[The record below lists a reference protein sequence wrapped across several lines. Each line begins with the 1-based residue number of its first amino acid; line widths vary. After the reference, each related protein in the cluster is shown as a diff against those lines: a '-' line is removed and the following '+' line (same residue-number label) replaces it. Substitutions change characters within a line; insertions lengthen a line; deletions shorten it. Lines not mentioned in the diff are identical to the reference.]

1 MLKFPHYKQYDEM
14 DCGAA
19 CMRIICKYY
28 GKDFSLDYLRTVTHT
43 NRTGTSI
50 LSLSN
55 AAEKIGFR
63 TIAAKLSFADLLDT
77 APFPCIAY
85 WNQMHFVVIY
95 KIKKDKI
102 YISDPAHGLITFSK
116 KEFLKGWA
124 STDEAGIIL
133 SLEPT
138 KNFYNV
144 HEPTTKSTEKG
155 FGSMFK
161 YLTPYKKQVL
171 QIIAGLVVV
180 SLLQMLFPFLTQR
193 IVDVGIAQKDIG
205 FIYMVLL
212 AQLMVFL
219 GKTTVEI
226 MRSYIILHV
235 STRININLLT
245 DFFIKLMRLPLG
257 YFDAK
262 MVGDT
267 LQRIN
272 DHKRVESFLTSGA
285 LNTVFSLLNLIIFG
299 IILAIYN
306 PIIFMVFMAGSILYV
321 LWILAFMKKRAA
333 LDYKMFHQIAAN
345 QEKNYE
351 LITGMQEIKLHN
363 AEQKKRW
370 QWEELQKK
378 LFKINIKTL
387 SLRQTQT
394 GGATVINE
402 LKNIVISFLAAKL
415 VVQGNITLGVML
427 SISYII
433 GQLNGPILQIIDFL
447 QSYQDTKLSLAR
459 INEIHQKKEE
469 ESAFEEKIEDIITA
483 DIVLESVCFKYDTN
497 PTAKNILKN
506 INLVIPA
513 YKTTAIVGSS
523 GSGKTT
529 LLKLLLKFYD
539 PTQGSIN
546 IGRINFNNLSNSK
559 WRNKCGVVMQ
569 EGFIFNDNIAN
580 NIAVGDE
587 FADNEKLLNAARA
600 ANIYEFIRELPLG
613 FNTKIGGNG
622 MGIST
627 GQKQRILIARAVYK
641 NPDILFFDEATSALD
656 AQNEKI
662 ITENLQ
668 RIFKNKTVIIIAHR
682 LSTVKNADK
691 IVVLNE
697 GSITEVGNHTELIRE
712 RGFYYNLVSNQL
724 ELEVNA

>member
-28 GKDFSLDYLRTVTHT
+28 GKDFSLDYLRTITHT
-43 NRTGTSI
+43 NRAGTSM

-55 AAEKIGFR
+55 AAEKMGFR
-63 TIAAKLSFADLLDT
+63 TIAAKLSFTDLVDA
-77 APFPCIAY
+77 APYPCIAY
-85 WNQMHFVVIY
+85 WNQLHFIVIY
-95 KIKKDKI
+95 KVKKDKI
-102 YISDPAHGLITFSK
+102 YVSDPAHGLITFSK
-116 KEFLKGWA
+116 QEFLKSWA
-124 STDEAGIIL
+124 TAGQAGIIL

-138 KNFYNV
+138 PDFGNEY
-144 HEPTTKSTEKG
+144 EPMAKATEKG
-155 FGSMFK
+155 FASMFT
-161 YLTPYKKQVL
+161 YLTRYKKEL
-171 QIIAGLVVV
+171 TQIIAGLVVV
-180 SLLQMLFPFLTQR
+180 SLLQMLFPFLTQS
-193 IVDVGIAQKDIG
+193 IVDVGITQKDIG

-285 LNTVFSLLNLIIFG
+285 LNTVFSVLNLIIFG

-306 PIIFMVFMAGSILYV
+306 PIIFMVFIAGSILYV

-351 LITGMQEIKLHN
+351 LIIGMQEIKLHN

-370 QWEELQKK
+370 QWEVLQIK
-378 LFKINIKTL
+378 LFNINIKTL

-402 LKNIVISFLAAKL
+402 LKNIIISFLAAKL
-415 VVQGNITLGVML
+415 VVQGDITLGVML

-469 ESAFEEKIEDIITA
+469 ESIFEEKIEDIKTA
-483 DIVLESVCFKYDTN
+483 DIVLDKVSFKYDSN
-497 PTAKNILKN
+497 PAAKNVLQSIHLT
-506 INLVIPA
+506 IPA
-513 YKTTAIVGSS
+513 NKTTAIVGSS

-539 PTQGSIN
+539 PTVGIISIGN
-546 IGRINFNNLSNSK
+546 LNFNNISNSK
-559 WRNKCGVVMQ
+559 WRSKCGVVMQ

-587 FADNEKLLNAARA
+587 FADNERLINAAKA
-600 ANIYEFIRELPLG
+600 ANIYEFIQALPLG

-622 MGIST
+622 MGLST

-656 AQNEKI
+656 AQNEKT

-697 GSITEVGNHTELIRE
+697 GNITEVGNHNDLIKE

-724 ELEVNA
+724 ELETNS

>member
-28 GKDFSLDYLRTVTHT
+28 GKDFSLDFLRTVTHT
-43 NRTGTSI
+43 NRTGTSM

-63 TIAAKLSFADLLDT
+63 TIAAKLSFTDLVDA
-77 APFPCIAY
+77 APYPCIAY
-85 WNQMHFVVIY
+85 WNQLHYIVIY

-102 YISDPAHGLITFSK
+102 YVSDPAHGLIIFTK
-116 KEFLKGWA
+116 EEFLKSWA
-124 STDEAGIIL
+124 TAGETGIIL

-138 KNFYNV
+138 ADFNIEHDAMAKA
-144 HEPTTKSTEKG
+144 TEKG
-155 FGSMFK
+155 FGNIFK
-161 YLTPYKKQVL
+161 YLTPYKKQLV
-171 QIIAGLVVV
+171 QIVAGLVVV
-180 SLLQMLFPFLTQR
+180 SLLQMLLPFLTQR

-219 GKTTVEI
+219 GKTTLEI

-285 LNTVFSLLNLIIFG
+285 LNTIFSLLNLIIFG

-306 PIIFMVFMAGSILYV
+306 PIIFMVFIAGSILYV

-370 QWEELQKK
+370 QWEELQNK

-387 SLRQTQT
+387 SLRQLQT
-394 GGATVINE
+394 GGAMVINE
-402 LKNIVISFLAAKL
+402 LKNIIISFLAAKL
-415 VVQGNITLGVML
+415 VVQGDITLGVML

-433 GQLNGPILQIIDFL
+433 GQLNGPISQIIDFL

-459 INEIHQKKEE
+459 INEIHLKKEE
-469 ESAFEEKIEDIITA
+469 ESIFEEKIEDIKTA
-483 DIVLESVCFKYDTN
+483 DIVLENLCFKYDTN
-497 PTAKNILKN
+497 PAAKNILQN

-513 YKTTAIVGSS
+513 NKTTAIVGSS

-539 PTQGSIN
+539 PTLGNIN
-546 IGRINFNNLSNSK
+546 IGNLNFNNVSNNK
-559 WRNKCGVVMQ
+559 WRSKCGVVMQ

-580 NIAVGDE
+580 NIAVRDE
-587 FADNEKLLNAARA
+587 FADNERLINAAKA
-600 ANIYEFIRELPLG
+600 ANIYEFIQSLPLG

-641 NPDILFFDEATSALD
+641 NPNILFFDEATSALD

-697 GSITEVGNHTELIRE
+697 GSITEVGNHIDLVKE
-712 RGFYYNLVSNQL
+712 RGFYFNLVSNQL
-724 ELEVNA
+724 ELEGNL